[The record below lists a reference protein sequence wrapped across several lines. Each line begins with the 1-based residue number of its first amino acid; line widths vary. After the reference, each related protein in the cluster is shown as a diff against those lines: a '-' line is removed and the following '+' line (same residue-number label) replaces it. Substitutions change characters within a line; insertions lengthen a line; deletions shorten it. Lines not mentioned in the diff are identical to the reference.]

1 MRTSV
6 AIMKTFLTRA
16 GLVLA
21 TVLLTATA
29 SAAQGDLD
37 LDDIVDSLTVRLD
50 LTGDQPSE
58 IEGLLVTFATDW
70 NATQEKY
77 QDAED
82 KDGMIDELK
91 AVQGAYQDGLAA
103 VLSQQQLEAYDQ
115 LIDQIMHDIFN
126 EVAELK
132 LRDLQPAL
140 ELSDDQVLQLKP
152 VLGTALVDVVR
163 LMWDNAGKKMRLPR
177 KLKLANKLKK
187 IQSTAKTQANEILTP
202 EQAAKWE
209 AMKEAAKAEGET
221 AS

>member
-1 MRTSV
+1 MKKVVEV
-6 AIMKTFLTRA
+6 A
-16 GLVLA
+16 VLA
-21 TVLLTATA
+21 LLAVLFA
-29 SAAQGDLD
+29 STSAEAQGDLD
-37 LDDIVDSLTVRLD
+37 LDDVVDSLTVHLD
-50 LTGDQPSE
+50 LTGDQPTQV
-58 IEGLLVTFATDW
+58 EGLLVTFATDW

-77 QDAED
+77 EDAED

-91 AVQGAYQDGLAA
+91 AVQGTYQDGLAA
-103 VLSQQQLEAYDQ
+103 VLSDQQLDAYNQ
-115 LIDQIMHDIFN
+115 LIDQIMHEIFN

-140 ELSDDQVLQLKP
+140 ELSDDQVMQLKP

-163 LMWDNAGKKMRLPR
+163 LMWDNAGKRMGIRV

-209 AMKEAAKAEGET
+209 AMKEAAKAEE
-221 AS
+221 

>member
-1 MRTSV
+1 MRTCV

-21 TVLLTATA
+21 ALLLTAT
-29 SAAQGDLD
+29 SSEAQGDLE
-37 LDDIVDSLTVRLD
+37 LDDIVDSLTVHLD

-58 IEGLLVTFATDW
+58 VEGLLVTFATDW

-77 QDAED
+77 EDAED

-91 AVQGAYQDGLAA
+91 AVQAAYQDGLAA
-103 VLSQQQLEAYDQ
+103 VLSDQQLEAFDQ

-140 ELSDDQVLQLKP
+140 ELSEDQVMQLKP

-163 LMWDNAGKKMRLPR
+163 LMWENAGKKMRLPK

-202 EQAAKWE
+202 EQVAKWE
-209 AMKEAAKAEGET
+209 AMKEAAKAEE
-221 AS
+221 

>member
-1 MRTSV
+1 VRTSV
-6 AIMKTFLTRA
+6 AIMKTFLARA

-21 TVLLTATA
+21 AVLVTATA
-29 SAAQGDLD
+29 LAAQGDLD
-37 LDDIVDSLTVRLD
+37 LDDVVDTLTLHLD

-77 QDAED
+77 EDAED

-103 VLSQQQLEAYDQ
+103 VLSDQQLEAYQQ
-115 LIDQIMHDIFN
+115 LIDQIMHEIFN

-140 ELSDDQVLQLKP
+140 ELSEDQVMQLKP

-163 LMWDNAGKKMRLPR
+163 LMWDNAGKRMGVRR
-177 KLKLANKLKK
+177 KLKLANQFKK

-209 AMKEAAKAEGET
+209 AMKEAAKAEE
-221 AS
+221 